1 MVKDRV
7 SITVAAIIAPIFLL
21 VGTILAEVTRRAPR
35 SNARHASE
43 PKNGEERWSDGADHR
58 LPLIRLKE
66 LRRDLVLAL
75 GEDGA
80 VLDTAKLQEIAAVQ
94 EAIAAAEAVIADI
107 DAELERPIDIRASRY
122 RLPALFL

>member
-1 MVKDRV
+1 M
-7 SITVAAIIAPIFLL
+7 
-21 VGTILAEVTRRAPR
+21 
-35 SNARHASE
+35 
-43 PKNGEERWSDGADHR
+43 ERLADHR

-66 LRRDLVLAL
+66 LRRELVLAL

-107 DAELERPIDIRASRY
+107 DAELERPIEIPGVAHADFRHYS
-122 RLPALFL
+122 